1 MKNSIQNFTTIAQLA
16 FSRLYNLQEPKLELL
31 YTRKE
36 FKGDVTLV
44 LFPLAKKLKKS
55 LEQLGQEIGS
65 YIQEHTETIESFH
78 LIKGFLN
85 FQWKDDYYTR
95 LFEKMTQNGGFQFK
109 KDPLRPAV
117 MVEYSSP
124 NTNKPLHLGHIRNIL
139 LGHSVAMLFKAIGRE
154 ALETQII
161 NDRGIHIC
169 KSMVAWEKFGE
180 GQTPQ
185 STGIKGD
192 HFVGKY
198 YVAFDKAWR
207 EETQSLCAQGH
218 EKKQAEQEAS
228 LMQGARE
235 VLRQWESGDPKTL
248 DLWRKMNQFVY
259 DGFTETYRR
268 LGIYFDIQQYES
280 QTYLLGKNI
289 VKEGLQKGVFY
300 QKRDGSVWV
309 DLSDDGLE
317 EKLLL
322 RADSTSVYMTQDL
335 GTAVERFKNY
345 PIDTLIYTV
354 GEEQDYHFQVLFLIL
369 KRLGY
374 SWTEKLY
381 HLSYGMVNLSSGK
394 MKSREGTVVY
404 ADDLMEEM
412 YRMARK
418 ITQESEKLEGYSG
431 VEKEKLFEM
440 IGQGALKYYILKV
453 DPKKRIL
460 FDPVASIDFKGH
472 TGTYIQYTYAR
483 IRSLERKSS
492 QTESRDFHHISLN
505 DYERTVI
512 KTLEQYPFTVQSA
525 AENLSP
531 ALIANY
537 VYELAK
543 IFNDF
548 YQNIRI
554 LNAKESTQSHFRV
567 KLSAFV
573 GNTLR
578 DGMKLLGIPMPERM

>member
-1 MKNSIQNFTTIAQLA
+1 MKNSIQYLTPIVQCALA
-16 FSRLYNLQEPKLELL
+16 KLYDLQEFKLEIQ

-36 FKGDVTLV
+36 FQGDITLV

-55 LEQLGQEIGS
+55 LEELGKEIGS
-65 YIQEHTETIESFH
+65 YIQEHTETIASFH
-78 LIKGFLN
+78 LVKGFLN
-85 FQWKDDYYTR
+85 FQWKNDYYIR
-95 LFEKMTQNGGFQFK
+95 LFEGMVQNEGFRFEK
-109 KDPLRPAV
+109 NSRRSVV
-117 MVEYSSP
+117 MIEYSSP

-139 LGHSVAMLFKAIGRE
+139 LGHAVAMLLKAVGRE

-169 KSMVAWEKFGE
+169 KSMVAWEKFGKV
-180 GQTPQ
+180 QTPQ

-207 EETQSLCAQGH
+207 EEIQALCTQGY
-218 EKKQAEQEAS
+218 EKKQAEQES
-228 LMQGARE
+228 PLMQAAIE
-235 VLRQWESGDPKTL
+235 ALRQWEAGDPSTL
-248 DLWRKMNQFVY
+248 DLWKKMNQWVY
-259 DGFTETYRR
+259 DGFAETYRR
-268 LGIYFDIQQYES
+268 LGIDFDVQQYES
-280 QTYLLGKNI
+280 QTYLLGKDI
-289 VKEGLQKGVFY
+289 IEEGLQKGVFY
-300 QKRDGSVWV
+300 RKEDSSVWI
-309 DLSDDGLE
+309 DLSDEGLD

-322 RADSTSVYMTQDL
+322 RADGTSVYITQDL
-335 GTAVERFKNY
+335 GTAVERFKNH

-374 SWTEKLY
+374 SWAEKLY
-381 HLSYGMVNLSSGK
+381 HLSYGMVDLPSGK
-394 MKSREGTVVY
+394 MKSRQGTVVN
-404 ADDLMEEM
+404 ADDLMEQM
-412 YRMARK
+412 YGTARK
-418 ITQESEKLEGYSG
+418 ITQRLGKLEGYSE

-460 FDPVASIDFKGH
+460 FDPELSIDFKGH
-472 TGTYIQYTYAR
+472 TGPYIQYTYTR

-492 QTESRDFHHISLN
+492 QIQSRDFYYISLN
-505 DYERTVI
+505 DYERAII
-512 KTLEQYPFTVQSA
+512 KILEKYPSIVQSA

-537 VYELAK
+537 IYDLAK
-543 IFNDF
+543 VFNDF
-548 YQNIRI
+548 YQNISV
-554 LNAKESTQSHFRV
+554 LNSEDVTQSYFRV

-573 GNTLR
+573 GNILR
-578 DGMKLLGIPMPERM
+578 DGMKLLGILMPERM